1 MTIAVINSIAVKDF
15 ALSQL
20 QQVSEVDLI
29 IFAFGVTGD
38 VDLAQEL
45 SGESKTYAELI
56 LLSITKNCLVIAGMD
71 TNFLGVKHKSAVII
85 EEGHILDICDMVHIF
100 DKKYEKGKGFKIY
113 DTQKGKIGLI
123 VHNDILFPESS
134 RLLAICG
141 CDILITLTDYGLQK
155 DSMVMARSA
164 SISNGVFNVCAEP
177 AVSYLCDQ
185 NGAVKFYSK
194 KNFFEMSFDIKKD
207 KSMLKS
213 RQKDKYKEIFSNFL

>member
-1 MTIAVINSIAVKDF
+1 MKIAVINSTTVKDF

-20 QQVSEVDLI
+20 QQVSDVDVI

-45 SGESKTYAELI
+45 SGESKTYAELV
-56 LLSITKNCLVIAGMD
+56 LLSITKNCIVIAGMD
-71 TNFLGVKHKSAVII
+71 TNFLGVKHKSTIII
-85 EEGHILDICDMVHIF
+85 EEGHILDIHDMVHIF
-100 DKKYEKGKGFKIY
+100 DHKYEKGKGFKIY
-113 DTQKGKIGLI
+113 DTKKGKIGLLI
-123 VHNDILFPESS
+123 HNDILFPESS
-134 RLLAICG
+134 RLLAVCD
-141 CDILITLTDYGLQK
+141 CDILITLIDYGLPK

-164 SISNGVFNVCAEP
+164 SLSNGIFNVCSEP

-194 KNFFEMSFDIKKD
+194 KNFFEMNFEIKKD

-213 RQKDKYKEIFSNFL
+213 RQKEKYKEIFSNFL